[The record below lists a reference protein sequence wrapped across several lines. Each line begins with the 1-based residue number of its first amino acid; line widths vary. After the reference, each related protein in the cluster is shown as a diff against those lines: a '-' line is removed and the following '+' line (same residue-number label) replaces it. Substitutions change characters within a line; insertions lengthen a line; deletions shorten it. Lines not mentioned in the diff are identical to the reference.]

1 MLWQYAPVAK
11 MNIRI
16 QMKESS
22 QMKARVKPLND
33 MINDEVR
40 RQVKNARSDIYDEVS
55 ADVVRQTI
63 ACCLLYLDKTYE
75 FREKRLRKVVSGILG
90 FLELKPFGKSI
101 NSVTAM
107 EYLKEKYGIDL
118 DELSVIAEE
127 TKQ

>member
-1 MLWQYAPVAK
+1 
-11 MNIRI
+11 
-16 QMKESS
+16 MKGSS

-40 RQVKNARSDIYDEVS
+40 KQVKNARSDIYDEVS